1 MRQSMIIVDG
11 LHSVD
16 LGTSAHIVGHIF
28 REKLRYL
35 GAKNMGDNVK
45 ILDRRMRA
53 WNQLQ
58 PNVPHVKGDLTI
70 NRLRESSGYPEL
82 KATAVAVKGVRA
94 FRLGASQ
101 TSS

>member
-1 MRQSMIIVDG
+1 MITVDG
-11 LHSVD
+11 LHSED

-28 REKLRYL
+28 LQKLLYL
-35 GAKNMGDNVK
+35 GAKKTGDNVK

-53 WNQLQ
+53 WNQLHN

-82 KATAVAVKGVRA
+82 KATAVAVRECAPFALEPAK
-94 FRLGASQ
+94 